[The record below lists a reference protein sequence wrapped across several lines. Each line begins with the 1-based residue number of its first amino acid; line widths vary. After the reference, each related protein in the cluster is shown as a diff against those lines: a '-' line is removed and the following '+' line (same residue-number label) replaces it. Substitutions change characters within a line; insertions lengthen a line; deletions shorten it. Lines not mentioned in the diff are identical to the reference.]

1 MSDTLE
7 GAAETL
13 LKRNEYESDLIRP
26 DSYKYWADGTP
37 MSYTSL
43 LIEPYANR
51 DSLGEMTMSPAQLAR
66 ARELLDEGLIGR
78 FHSITDGTARVLLDM
93 VEGYRKDNPQSTQP
107 VHIGHNGLVHPEDIP
122 RYRELNVIA
131 EFSPAFWFPQPV
143 NALIP
148 EYLGEERRE
157 RWYPIAALHRAG
169 ATVAIGSDWPAGT
182 PTADPFRGLEGLVT
196 RMDPWN
202 EHEGRLGE
210 PVSLE
215 DAVVMMTLNGVKLM
229 EREDEFGSIAVGKF
243 ADMIILDQN
252 LFEIEAAKISNTN
265 VLQTIFGGEVVYD
278 SAKDPGPT
286 TRLAH

>member
-1 MSDTLE
+1 MLWWI
-7 GAAETL
+7 L
-13 LKRNEYESDLIRP
+13 
-26 DSYKYWADGTP
+26 
-37 MSYTSL
+37 
-43 LIEPYANR
+43 
-51 DSLGEMTMSPAQLAR
+51 
-66 ARELLDEGLIGR
+66 
-78 FHSITDGTARVLLDM
+78 
-93 VEGYRKDNPQSTQP
+93 
-107 VHIGHNGLVHPEDIP
+107 
-122 RYRELNVIA
+122 
-131 EFSPAFWFPQPV
+131 
-143 NALIP
+143 
-148 EYLGEERRE
+148 
-157 RWYPIAALHRAG
+157 PIALHSLKSASFVLGGGDGR

-243 ADMIILDQN
+243 ADMIVLDQN